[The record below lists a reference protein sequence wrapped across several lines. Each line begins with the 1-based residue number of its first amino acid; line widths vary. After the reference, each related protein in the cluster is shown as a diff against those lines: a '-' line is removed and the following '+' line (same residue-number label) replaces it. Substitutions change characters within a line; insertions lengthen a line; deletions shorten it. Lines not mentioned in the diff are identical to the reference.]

1 MKKNTIEFF
10 CSNELVD
17 YKKSLRLMEQR
28 VKKINDNIESELLW
42 FLEHPS
48 VYTAGTSSK
57 EKDLLNKN
65 LLPVFKTNR
74 GGKYTYHGPGQ
85 RVAYVM
91 LDVRRRNY
99 NVKSYINLLE
109 QWLINSLMEIGIK
122 SYLIKDKIGIWVM
135 NEKKNNCE
143 EKIGSLGLRIRK
155 GVSYHGVSLNI
166 NPNIE
171 YFSGIVPCGNEGS
184 GVTSIE
190 KIGIKISK
198 DKFDNILISNFEKIF
213 KIKIKSIQT
222 LS

>member
-1 MKKNTIEFF
+1 MKNTIEFF

-17 YKKSLRLMEQR
+17 YKKSINLMEQR
-28 VKKINDNIESELLW
+28 VKKINDNTESELLW

-74 GGKYTYHGPGQ
+74 GGEYTYHGPGQ

-99 NVKSYINLLE
+99 NVKSYIRLLE

-135 NEKKNNCE
+135 NDKKNNCE

-155 GVSYHGVSLNI
+155 GVSYHGISLNI

-190 KIGIKISK
+190 KIGVKISK
-198 DKFDNILISNFEKIF
+198 NKFDNILISNFEKIF